1 MKEIIKSEIKKDLLN
16 LLKYKTIKDNFK
28 EINELIEYVKKELNN
43 YKIKEINVG
52 DYKNIVISNTEDKNL
67 DIIFCGHI
75 DVVPCDSYEYYE
87 KDGKVFGRGTFDM
100 KGQVASLMS
109 LFKFNNSKNKIA
121 LILTSDEEIGGYCCK
136 KIMEEYNSSLAVIPD
151 AGKDFNL
158 IIEEKG
164 LLQIEITSKG
174 VTSHASEPYKGI
186 NPIIKLMDIY
196 YKLIEKYNMPKDE
209 NDFKTSINLS
219 KINGGK
225 ANNMVPSDASMVLD
239 IRFTKEDKPE
249 DIINYIKNI
258 SNDINIKVLDIG
270 PVFSVNHK
278 LKSIKK
284 FLYDASKILNIKIE
298 IKKCVATSDAIYFSE
313 KNIPAILMNPKGDYW
328 HNPKEYV
335 ELDSLY
341 TLYEIF
347 KTLL

>member
-1 MKEIIKSEIKKDLLN
+1 MI
-16 LLKYKTIKDNFK
+16 
-28 EINELIEYVKKELNN
+28 
-43 YKIKEINVG
+43 
-52 DYKNIVISNTEDKNL
+52 
-67 DIIFCGHI
+67 
-75 DVVPCDSYEYYE
+75 
-87 KDGKVFGRGTFDM
+87 
-100 KGQVASLMS
+100 
-109 LFKFNNSKNKIA
+109 
-121 LILTSDEEIGGYCCK
+121 
-136 KIMEEYNSSLAVIPD
+136 
-151 AGKDFNL
+151 
-158 IIEEKG
+158 
-164 LLQIEITSKG
+164 SKG

-225 ANNMVPSDASMVLD
+225 ANNMVPSEANMVLD

-249 DIINYIKNI
+249 DIINYIKEI
-258 SNDINIKVLDIG
+258 SKDINIKVLDMG

-284 FLYDASKILNIKIE
+284 FLYETGKILNKEVE

-313 KNIPAILMNPKGDYW
+313 KNIPTILMNPKGDYW
-328 HNPKEYV
+328 HNPNEYV

-347 KTLL
+347 ETLL